1 MKNLNLKFESLKS
14 SYMPMF
20 LNTSKE
26 KIGGMFTSL
35 VQSESDYLTKTENT
49 DSDIKELLKSKM
61 DLEVILGLKF
71 LIIVSIYLYNFL
83 STY

>member
-26 KIGGMFTSL
+26 KIGEMFTSL

-71 LIIVSIYLYNFL
+71 LIIVLINSI
-83 STY
+83 